1 MPAATM
7 ISILAAT
14 LLATGWALWLLP
26 VGHCSECPHCRA
38 ETLARE
44 RADEA
49 RTGRYSSIPLCPSC
63 GRHHLPEEP
72 HRT

>member
-1 MPAATM
+1 MPADTIIALLAT
-7 ISILAAT
+7 T

-26 VGHCSECPHCRA
+26 VGTCAECPHCRA
-38 ETLARE
+38 EKLAHE

-49 RTGRYSSIPLCPSC
+49 RAGRLYGIPLCPAC
-63 GRHHLPEEP
+63 GRHHARGEK